1 MRIGLPNVKL
11 LKGAS
16 ILLFLLREN
25 LARFEVVVSF
35 SIVTCEW
42 PQKMHIT

>member
-1 MRIGLPNVKL
+1 MTSFLLSGERKAMRIGLPNVKL

-16 ILLFLLREN
+16 NLLFLLREN

-35 SIVTCEW
+35 
-42 PQKMHIT
+42 